1 VDISFKKDSGSEQ
14 GLVSRPTPRREPL
27 FPSHFTGDTVSG
39 TPLSTHSTAPK
50 LVQGLGPR
58 ERLRRA
64 QQTLTGPRHSTG
76 SVLANRLGLQLARIA
91 AVNVPFRL
99 RPRTVTADIRPYVE
113 AYERDGVVLIEDFL
127 PPDVFAQIREEC
139 REAHEAGLFKSECV
153 EDNSILEESLV
164 LKKPKQLPRT
174 WEALAHHEWLLR
186 LVAAITR
193 LPPPE
198 EIELEVSYMTK
209 TPDAPDPK
217 RLVGTNYLHADTH
230 YPSAKA
236 WLFLEDIDEQN
247 GAFVYAKGT
256 QKMTPAKLAYEYSA
270 AVRVAMAE
278 RDGTMS
284 VTIPATI
291 VRAPTRR
298 QRRGM
303 KIAEV
308 PYGGKANTLLVGN
321 VGGFHKRGEF
331 LEGRQRKQIM
341 MKFADRPGARE
352 KRRARAGT

>member
-1 VDISFKKDSGSEQ
+1 MS
-14 GLVSRPTPRREPL
+14 
-27 FPSHFTGDTVSG
+27 
-39 TPLSTHSTAPK
+39 
-50 LVQGLGPR
+50 

-64 QQTLTGPRHSTG
+64 RQTLTGPRHSVG
-76 SVLANRLGLQLARIA
+76 SVRANRLGLQLARIA

-99 RPRTVTADIRPYVE
+99 RSRTVDADIRPFVE

-127 PPDVFAQIREEC
+127 PAEVFAQIREEC

-164 LKKPKQLPRT
+164 LKKPKQMRRT
-174 WEALAHHEWLLR
+174 WDALAHHEWLLR
-186 LVAAITR
+186 LVSAITR

-198 EIELEVSYMTK
+198 HVELEVSYMTK
-209 TPDAPDPK
+209 TPEAPQPK

-236 WLFLEDIDEQN
+236 WLFLDDIDEEN

-256 QKMTPAKLAYEYSA
+256 QRMTLAKLAYEYAA
-270 AVRVAMAE
+270 AVRVAKAE

-284 VTIPATI
+284 VTVPATI
-291 VRAPTRR
+291 ARAPTPW
-298 QRRGM
+298 QRKAM
-303 KIAEV
+303 KVAEK

-352 KRRARAGT
+352 KRQAKADS